1 MKRSCLVILLLFT
14 AIICFSCSLPVVEQ
28 YDNFLADLDVEMR
41 LDMCMKQIHDE
52 NPSAYTRA
60 DLKTIQEDLAT
71 LNISD
76 QRVTEIN
83 RVFTDTAKELQQ
95 SVKLFDAEDINGA
108 KKSYQK
114 AYDLR
119 MQAKDL
125 LHELHEGGPP
135 SV

>member
-14 AIICFSCSLPVVEQ
+14 TIICFACSLPVVEQ

-41 LDMCMKQIHDE
+41 LDMCMKQIHEE

-71 LNISD
+71 LNLSD

-95 SVKLFDAEDINGA
+95 SVKLLDAEDIDGA